1 MRRAQLGRRSRIE
14 DTAGDPLEGLV
25 NLFDIGIVLA
35 VAFLIAGLS
44 LTLDQRAHEVQ
55 RRASGAQAL
64 STTRAPSPTRAPQT
78 TSTGAGTQTLSAPA
92 HTQPGSGHGK
102 PLGTLYR
109 LSDGRL
115 LLVPQHSR

>member
-1 MRRAQLGRRSRIE
+1 MKRAQLGRRSRIE

-44 LTLDQRAHEVQ
+44 LTLDQRAHQ
-55 RRASGAQAL
+55 LAQHSSGVQAL
-64 STTRAPSPTRAPQT
+64 PSTSV
-78 TSTGAGTQTLSAPA
+78 GKGTQTLSAPA
-92 HTQPGSGHGK
+92 HTQPGSGHGS

-115 LLVPQHSR
+115 LLVPKRSR

>member
-44 LTLDQRAHEVQ
+44 LTLDEHAHQPAQRSSGTHRLPSGSAGQRA
-55 RRASGAQAL
+55 
-64 STTRAPSPTRAPQT
+64 
-78 TSTGAGTQTLSAPA
+78 QTLSAPA
-92 HTQPGSGHGK
+92 HTQPGGGHGS

-115 LLVPQHSR
+115 LLVPDHSR